1 MHFWFFTV
9 EFFHAFCSGFLMM
22 ILCFCKCDGNF
33 MYQIKGW
40 FRIRLI
46 FKSVKIEKN
55 RLFSVMTV
63 EHIQSIEGLSSTRDR
78 LSRVRRKFP
87 ALQPLDWNIGS
98 TLPLAFQT
106 FSSQGFQRNIANYIY
121 IYIYKTTA
129 NLMCVYIYI

>member
-9 EFFHAFCSGFLMM
+9 EFFRAFCSVFSMM

-40 FRIRLI
+40 FWMRLI
-46 FKSVKIEKN
+46 FKLVKIEKN

-63 EHIQSIEGLSSTRDR
+63 EHIQSVEGLNRTKDR

-87 ALQPLDWNIGS
+87 AFQPLDWNIGS
-98 TLPLAFQT
+98 TLPLAYQT
-106 FSSQGFQRNIANYIY
+106 FFSQGFQRKITNYICF
-121 IYIYKTTA
+121 IYIYKQQQI
-129 NLMCVYIYI
+129 LCIYI